1 MDFKDIFSAPFKV
14 AGFGAKVFGRIVI
27 GIVGFIFMG
36 AGLLLISPLDLMV
49 AGLPVFAIGLILTVR
64 AIF

>member
-1 MDFKDIFSAPFKV
+1 MDFRDIFSAPFKV
-14 AGFGAKVFGRIVI
+14 AGLGVKIAGRIVI